1 MWFPES
7 SGNSDLKKN
16 QDKKLSQFSVL
27 FIGELIKKT
36 YRIYLC
42 HVFHKTV
49 TNLGILRACIR

>member
-36 YRIYLC
+36 YRIYLS
-42 HVFHKTV
+42 VMYFTKQ
-49 TNLGILRACIR
+49 